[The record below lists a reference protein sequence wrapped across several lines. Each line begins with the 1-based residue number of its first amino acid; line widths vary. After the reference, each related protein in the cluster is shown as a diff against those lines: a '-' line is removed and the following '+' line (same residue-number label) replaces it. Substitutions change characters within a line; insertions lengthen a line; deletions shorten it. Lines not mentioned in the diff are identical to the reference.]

1 MINERLIAEL
11 ELLKTDLTVIS
22 RKLESKSQ
30 AVIIL
35 HEALEKCEKERD
47 EFKRMAEQVMG
58 RYQLLRKTICQ
69 DTPAEVHSV
78 KGLGHLDRRQ
88 LASLL
93 VESHE
98 ANKGLQQELVEM
110 KVKLSEALGD
120 IKLLRKQL
128 KSPVLGP
135 PITQKTELDEKE
147 KWVLQMEK
155 LTERVNEL
163 ERELARCCDDKQ
175 ELVTERDIYRNKCD
189 RLNNE
194 LNYILNGDDRK
205 IVDIDTLIMEKRLLS
220 SRLRALEEEKRLA
233 MATLTKYQRMM
244 ERKAS
249 KTSSVGSDCPFTPC
263 ESPNHQTSEP
273 NSEAVPVAAIADPV
287 GKHENPDFVP
297 DRSKEY

>member
-1 MINERLIAEL
+1 MIDERLITEL

-22 RKLESKSQ
+22 QKLESKSQ

-58 RYQLLRKTICQ
+58 RYQLLRKTVCQ
-69 DTPAEVHSV
+69 DTPVEVHSV
-78 KGLGHLDRRQ
+78 KGLGHLDRKQ

-128 KSPVLGP
+128 KSPVFGP

-205 IVDIDTLIMEKRLLS
+205 IVDIDTLIMEKRLLN

-263 ESPNHQTSEP
+263 ESPNHQTFEP
-273 NSEAVPVAAIADPV
+273 TSEAIQVAATTDPV
-287 GKHENPDFVP
+287 GRHENPNFVA
-297 DRSKEY
+297 DRSEER

>member
-1 MINERLIAEL
+1 MIDDRLITEL

-22 RKLESKSQ
+22 QKLESKSQ

-35 HEALEKCEKERD
+35 HEALERCEKERD

-58 RYQLLRKTICQ
+58 RYQLLRKTVCQ
-69 DTPAEVHSV
+69 DTPVEVHSV
-78 KGLGHLDRRQ
+78 KGLGHLDRKQ

-128 KSPVLGP
+128 KSPVFGP
-135 PITQKTELDEKE
+135 SVTQKTESGEKE

-205 IVDIDTLIMEKRLLS
+205 IVDIDTLIMEKRLLN

-249 KTSSVGSDCPFTPC
+249 KTSSVGSDCPFTPY
-263 ESPNHQTSEP
+263 ESPNHQTL
-273 NSEAVPVAAIADPV
+273 EAVQGNAITDPV
-287 GKHENPDFVP
+287 GRHENPNFVA
-297 DRSKEY
+297 DRSENH